1 VGLLLGN
8 ATLRARQIV
17 AGAITLLLIA
27 SLTISGV
34 RIANGALKPRYQLVA
49 RFSAAGQGLLSKS
62 DVKIRGVNIGSVK
75 SVRLDRGRAIVRMD
89 IDDDEKV
96 PTTASATIRPK
107 TLFGEKFVD
116 IDPGPQEGSGPY
128 LRDEQEITKAVGGFE
143 LERLLSDAY
152 PILQAIDP
160 DELATIL
167 SELAKSGTGLGPTIN
182 RTITNFRTVADQ
194 QAGRLAELEE
204 FLDDL
209 ALLSE
214 TLETSAPDLVA
225 TAEDLNVA
233 LPELN
238 ARGPQL
244 AVTLDQAARLSA
256 DVADLLEA
264 NRPFLDKSV
273 TEGGKTLQLLYDE
286 RGRIPGLVKGLRYF
300 FEVLG
305 SVGRIELG
313 DGTNLAA
320 VKGILGGGAACG
332 RTIMGCPL
340 YEGPPAGVQSQ
351 GQPADGGAGGTAAAP
366 GAGGSSTDPVIAG
379 LPVPVSGSAGVTS
392 LVEGLLG
399 R

>member
-1 VGLLLGN
+1 VGFLTGG

-17 AGAITLLLIA
+17 AGTITLLLLA
-27 SLTISGV
+27 SLTIAGIRV
-34 RIANGALKPRYQLVA
+34 ANGALEPKYQLVA
-49 RFSAAGQGLLSKS
+49 RFSAAGQGLLPQS

-89 IDDDEKV
+89 IHDAEKV
-96 PTTASATIRPK
+96 PVTASATIRPK

-116 IDPGPQEGSGPY
+116 IDPGPEEASGPF
-128 LRDEQEITKAVGGFE
+128 LHDEQEIAKAVGGFE

-152 PILQAIDP
+152 PLLKAIDP

-167 SELAKSGTGLGPTIN
+167 AELAKSGDGLGPTIN
-182 RTITNFRTVADQ
+182 RTITNFRAVADQ
-194 QAGRLAELEE
+194 QAGRLPELEE

-225 TAEDLNVA
+225 TAQDLNVA

-244 AVTLDQAARLSA
+244 SVALDQAARLSA
-256 DVADLLEA
+256 DLADLLEA

-273 TEGGKTLQLLYDE
+273 TEGGKTLQVLYDE
-286 RGRIPGLVKGLRYF
+286 RAHIPGLVEGLRYF

-320 VKGILGGGAACG
+320 VKGILGGGSPCG
-332 RTIMGCPL
+332 RTIMGCPT
-340 YEGPPAGVQSQ
+340 YTGPTAGTQAQ
-351 GQPADGGAGGTAAAP
+351 RAGTAPNAAMAGGTGAP
-366 GAGGSSTDPVIAG
+366 APDPVLG
-379 LPVPVSGSAGVTS
+379 TLPVPVSGTAGVVS
-392 LVEGLLG
+392 LVEGLIG
-399 R
+399 Q